1 MAAPKLDRRHK
12 AQRLAECE
20 ALMVRRLSIPAIEMH
35 LARQWG
41 ISSRQVG
48 DYIKEVRQRWVKE
61 APSDAR
67 ITERAHMRAS
77 LNDLYARAMSKTEI
91 VRDAAGNPILD
102 PQGQPLRREV
112 PDLRAATR
120 VSETL
125 CRLDGL
131 YQDTVKVE
139 MGGGV
144 TATVGA
150 FTERS
155 REDLVAFAKTGR
167 WPEPKPTA

>member
-1 MAAPKLDRRHK
+1 MALDRRQK
-12 AQRLAECE
+12 AQRMAECE

-48 DYIKEVRQRWVKE
+48 DYILAVRQRWAKE
-61 APSDAR
+61 APSDTR
-67 ITERAHMRAS
+67 LTERAHMRAS
-77 LNDLYARAMSKTEI
+77 LNDLYARAMSKTEV

-102 PQGQPLRREV
+102 QTGQPLRREV

-120 VSETL
+120 VAETL

-131 YQDTVKVE
+131 YQDAVKVE
-139 MGGGV
+139 VSGAVDTGLGF
-144 TATVGA
+144 VGR
-150 FTERS
+150 T
-155 REDLVAFAKTGR
+155 REELIAFAKTGR
-167 WPEPKPTA
+167 WPDPKAPTGA